1 MTRNNDSDDSRTQ
14 SFDSLSAGK
23 GAASSNGQPP
33 PDVISQDE
41 PAREAPEEVDTVL
54 GTHTHNSLD
63 SLGIS
68 CSEVDESRI
77 RELVSSSLAESV
89 TEKRDYDFLVNKL
102 NRRLAEVTATKNKCR
117 NECTEMQFAARKMLD
132 EIKSIERGDQSSIAA
147 GSVVGVKGIR
157 GPPLLSQNELFMNA
171 YKNGQV
177 KSTYSKFSQR
187 GYSKW

>member
-1 MTRNNDSDDSRTQ
+1 MTHNKDSDKSRTE
-14 SFDSLSAGK
+14 SFGGLSRGK
-23 GAASSNGQPP
+23 VAASSNEQPS
-33 PDVISQDE
+33 DIISQDQ
-41 PAREAPEEVDTVL
+41 PATESLEEVN
-54 GTHTHNSLD
+54 THLETPPHNSLD
-63 SLGIS
+63 SLRIS
-68 CSEVDESRI
+68 CSEVDETRI
-77 RELVSSSLAESV
+77 RELFSSSLAAAV

-132 EIKSIERGDQSSIAA
+132 EIKSIERGDQLSSVA
-147 GSVVGVKGIR
+147 GSVVGVKGVR